1 MSEYR
6 LDALLHGLLRMEG
19 DNFVRHSGVA
29 TSRAS
34 AASSPAA
41 FAARTRARSCPS
53 RLGKKLAL
61 YQRVVQHRA
70 SHSTPVFSL
79 RLAHHDD
86 VSRELKL
93 AG

>member
-1 MSEYR
+1 MRFST
-6 LDALLHGLLRMEG
+6 ACCAWKATTS
-19 DNFVRHSGVA
+19 SGTLA
-29 TSRAS
+29 SPTSRSS

-79 RLAHHDD
+79 RLAYHDD